1 MNGKRRLLFISPVI
15 PARKGNGLAMRTGF
29 FVKAYA
35 HRFEIDLAI
44 FPIIAAPEGG
54 TADIQPYVS
63 RLKIFPCP
71 SPDAHFALVAAI
83 VDPAARLLAFQ
94 RYGRPSLASRVGT
107 LAQRALEPWVSRRR
121 YDVVHIERLYLAP
134 LAEPWAFLSKARPR
148 MVIDCDDDDARTYR
162 RLASIERSDD
172 RIHAAAW
179 AEAEAT
185 AFSLMAQRLLP
196 RFDLAFAASD
206 VDARSLSSN
215 RAKVAVVPNVLPPA
229 AVAAVGPR
237 RRWNKRKTV
246 LFVATMGY
254 KPNDVAAR
262 WLITRIWPRLRRAVR
277 GPMQLVIVG
286 SNPSP
291 SLMRLGRRRDLL
303 VTGTV
308 KETTPFY
315 HRADLAVIPVRAGGG
330 TRIKLLEAAAHGVA
344 IVSTTLGAEGTTFRH
359 GQELLLADT
368 EERFIRACA
377 DLLKHPERAIKIA
390 SRARVKAFRDY
401 NADRWSRRVGDLV
414 TCGLAESKGQVR
426 CRKF

>member
-1 MNGKRRLLFISPVI
+1 
-15 PARKGNGLAMRTGF
+15 
-29 FVKAYA
+29 
-35 HRFEIDLAI
+35 
-44 FPIIAAPEGG
+44 
-54 TADIQPYVS
+54 
-63 RLKIFPCP
+63 
-71 SPDAHFALVAAI
+71 
-83 VDPAARLLAFQ
+83 
-94 RYGRPSLASRVGT
+94 
-107 LAQRALEPWVSRRR
+107 
-121 YDVVHIERLYLAP
+121 
-134 LAEPWAFLSKARPR
+134 
-148 MVIDCDDDDARTYR
+148 
-162 RLASIERSDD
+162 
-172 RIHAAAW
+172 
-179 AEAEAT
+179 
-185 AFSLMAQRLLP
+185 
-196 RFDLAFAASD
+196 
-206 VDARSLSSN
+206 
-215 RAKVAVVPNVLPPA
+215 
-229 AVAAVGPR
+229 
-237 RRWNKRKTV
+237 
-246 LFVATMGY
+246 
-254 KPNDVAAR
+254 
-262 WLITRIWPRLRRAVR
+262 
-277 GPMQLVIVG
+277 MQLVIVG